1 MYFKNP
7 DVLYFLFLLIIPI
20 LVHLF
25 QLQKFVKTPFTNVA
39 FLKKIKLETR
49 KSANIKKWL
58 ILAIRMLSFLSILL
72 SFSQP
77 YLGSKNTNKK
87 QDIFIYL
94 DNSLSLNTKGKRG
107 DLLKIATQ
115 DIIKFAPT
123 DRRYTLQTNNNYY
136 TNIDYNN
143 LKNQLLSLK
152 NTSKTTTI
160 NTVIFKKTANQ
171 KKKTKTSNKNILIS
185 DFQNTYSFQFTNV
198 TPLFSTV
205 ILQSSVKENLSIDSL
220 YFKDKNFENTTIA
233 VNIKNEGKAKKN
245 IPIAI
250 YSKKQLISKQIFSIK
265 KNETK
270 TVLFNC
276 KDKELILGK
285 IKITYNDTF
294 KFDNTFYFSQNKKE
308 KIKVLSIGNYSNFLP
323 KIYSDDKFNYQNKN
337 LKNVNYNKISNQ
349 DLIILNELKVIP
361 NTLINR
367 LISFSNKGGNI
378 VIIPNKNSEIA
389 NYNSFLNKLGKISL
403 KAKIEDTLNI
413 TSINFSHPIFKN
425 VFLKKIENFQYPKVN
440 SYFPI
445 SSNNE
450 KGILS
455 FQNTLSFVTQINN
468 ITGNIFL
475 FSSSLSKNNS
485 NFLKS
490 PLIVPLFYN
499 FGTISKKTSK
509 LYYRLDKEHEIDVS
523 VKLNKEGVVSLKG
536 RDLNII
542 PSQKSYQSKISIEI
556 KDHLTNAG
564 FYHVTYKK
572 DTLQS
577 LAFNNPKSE
586 SNLQF
591 FDPNTLKNPENKIK
605 DKSSIKEAF
614 SEIDKK
620 NKVQWL
626 WKWFLALAIVSLL
639 LEILILKFY
648 KP

>member
-233 VNIKNEGKAKKN
+233 VNIKNEGKAKKK

-250 YSKKQLISKQIFSIK
+250 YSKKQ
-265 KNETK
+265 
-270 TVLFNC
+270 
-276 KDKELILGK
+276 
-285 IKITYNDTF
+285 
-294 KFDNTFYFSQNKKE
+294 
-308 KIKVLSIGNYSNFLP
+308 
-323 KIYSDDKFNYQNKN
+323 
-337 LKNVNYNKISNQ
+337 
-349 DLIILNELKVIP
+349 
-361 NTLINR
+361 
-367 LISFSNKGGNI
+367 
-378 VIIPNKNSEIA
+378 
-389 NYNSFLNKLGKISL
+389 
-403 KAKIEDTLNI
+403 
-413 TSINFSHPIFKN
+413 
-425 VFLKKIENFQYPKVN
+425 
-440 SYFPI
+440 
-445 SSNNE
+445 
-450 KGILS
+450 
-455 FQNTLSFVTQINN
+455 
-468 ITGNIFL
+468 
-475 FSSSLSKNNS
+475 
-485 NFLKS
+485 
-490 PLIVPLFYN
+490 
-499 FGTISKKTSK
+499 
-509 LYYRLDKEHEIDVS
+509 
-523 VKLNKEGVVSLKG
+523 
-536 RDLNII
+536 
-542 PSQKSYQSKISIEI
+542 
-556 KDHLTNAG
+556 
-564 FYHVTYKK
+564 
-572 DTLQS
+572 
-577 LAFNNPKSE
+577 
-586 SNLQF
+586 
-591 FDPNTLKNPENKIK
+591 
-605 DKSSIKEAF
+605 
-614 SEIDKK
+614 
-620 NKVQWL
+620 
-626 WKWFLALAIVSLL
+626 
-639 LEILILKFY
+639 
-648 KP
+648 